1 MTDVEKYIAGFE
13 SERQEILN
21 KIRDI
26 IIEVAPGSEE
36 KMAYGMPGYKTL
48 GKPLVYFACHK
59 MHVGFYALPDTN
71 ELFDEELKAYK
82 RGKGSIQ
89 FQLDEPIPY
98 ELIRRIVIFRVNE
111 NLKKSKLLKSK
122 TKRTS

>member
-13 SERQEILN
+13 PERQEILN

-36 KMAYGMPGYKTL
+36 KMAYGMPGYKTQ

-59 MHVGFYALPDTN
+59 MHVGFYALPATNDVFKN
-71 ELFDEELKAYK
+71 ELQAYK
-82 RGKGSIQ
+82 RGKGSVQ
-89 FQLDEPIPY
+89 FQFDEPIPY
-98 ELIRRIVIFRVNE
+98 DLIRKIVLYRVNE
-111 NLKKSKLLKSK
+111 NLIKNSLV
-122 TKRTS
+122 KRK